1 MRYLTT
7 PLFALTF
14 ALLIPAGHTPSASA
28 QAPRAVVPTVKVTDP
43 GQSPQDLLRWNPNAA
58 RGVTIQV
65 TTRTGRLPSADGTN
79 DPNLLEKMYT
89 LQGRFLRD
97 QPITT
102 AIWRIVDASAR
113 IPLPEDTAPESES
126 GLAADDAAAG
136 AAVDTNQPGSSEDQ
150 TGSRTAS
157 DENDPLNSAYNRARL
172 RLRSA
177 KLSLQKISGGSLRQK
192 LTPNGLV
199 PSDMIATMEK
209 FSARANSAALSL
221 AYTLGLGEITLPDSP
236 IGVGATWKTSIRS
249 ELSNNPIQNDVT
261 WTLKS
266 IEGSVIR
273 VGMTC
278 KTRVLTPGNSPRN
291 NTLRNRINKNIRGEI
306 TVDLDDPLAIRGRLV
321 QQIASV
327 ENLPLEQQKR
337 AEVTWINFTPLV
349 GKPAP
354 QDLRKQN
361 PSGK

>member
-1 MRYLTT
+1 MRHTT
-7 PLFALTF
+7 SPLFALTF
-14 ALLIPAGHTPSASA
+14 ALLILTGLTETVSG
-28 QAPRAVVPTVKVTDP
+28 QAPRAAVPTVEVTDQ
-43 GQSPQDLLRWNPNAA
+43 GQSPQTLLRWNPQSD

-65 TTRTGRLPSADGTN
+65 TTRTGRLPSADGVN
-79 DPNLLEKMYT
+79 DPNLLEQMYT
-89 LQGRFLRD
+89 LQGRFLRQ

-113 IPLPEDTAPESES
+113 IPLPEETAPESEP
-126 GLAADDAAAG
+126 GVAEGDASAG
-136 AAVDTNQPGSSEDQ
+136 AAPSTSNPNPSKNETGSSGA
-150 TGSRTAS
+150 T

-177 KLSLQKISGGSLRQK
+177 NLSLQKISGGSLRQK
-192 LTPNGLV
+192 VTPNGLV
-199 PSDMIATMEK
+199 PSGMVATLEN

-261 WTLKS
+261 WTLKA

-278 KTRVLTPGNSPRN
+278 RTRVQTPGNSPRE
-291 NTLRNRINKNIRGEI
+291 NTLRKRIDKNIRGEI
-306 TVDLDDPLAIRGRLV
+306 TVDLDDPLAMRGRLV
-321 QQIASV
+321 QQVASA
-327 ENLPLEQQKR
+327 EKLPPEQQKR
-337 AEVTWINFTPLV
+337 AEVTWINFTPLA

-354 QDLRKQN
+354 QDLREQSA
-361 PSGK
+361 PGK